1 MKRQRIA
8 YRPAWTHHPRGGKI
22 TGFAGPIQ
30 PGLYGP
36 ARGLALTEE
45 AARAGEFFHHA
56 PAALI
61 FPGEPEP
68 ANEIQDRAI
77 SNARSLHTPTP

>member
-22 TGFAGPIQ
+22 TGFAGPIR

-36 ARGLALTEE
+36 ERGLATT
-45 AARAGEFFHHA
+45 AANARAGDFFTQA
-56 PAALI
+56 PASQI
-61 FPGEPEP
+61 YPTT
-68 ANEIQDRAI
+68 D
-77 SNARSLHTPTP
+77 TPTP

>member
-22 TGFAGPIQ
+22 TGFAGPIR

-36 ARGLALTEE
+36 ERGLAATEA
-45 AARAGEFFHHA
+45 AARAGDFFTHA
-56 PAALI
+56 PASQV
-61 FPGEPEP
+61 FPETT
-68 ANEIQDRAI
+68 D
-77 SNARSLHTPTP
+77 TPTP